1 MERTVRMPIV
11 FRPSLIELVV
21 LTILSNRLSGIIKE
35 EDAER
40 ILAHELLNEIKSL
53 SIIDPDV
60 WNKFRQYVLMV
71 FDKYFSHKIVK
82 PKTIGETFDIEKEL
96 FDYLYQHAPLIVE
109 NYQYK
114 EENMIREEVMKY
126 VYKIIMISAR
136 AYFRER
142 GDFR

>member
-1 MERTVRMPIV
+1 MERAVRMPIV
-11 FRPSLIELVV
+11 FRPSLIEMIV
-21 LTILSNRLSGIIKE
+21 LTVLSNRLSGIIKE

-40 ILAHELLNEIKSL
+40 ILAYELLNEIKSL
-53 SIIDPDV
+53 AIIDPDV
-60 WNKFRQYVLMV
+60 WEKYKQYVLSV

-96 FDYLYQHAPLIVE
+96 FDYLYQNAREIVE
-109 NYQYK
+109 NYEFK
-114 EENMIREEVMKY
+114 EESKVREEIMKY
-126 VYKIIMISAR
+126 VYKILMISAR